1 MPGQEEG
8 EELFGEDD
16 EEYTG
21 SSASDEDEDFPP
33 ISKQL
38 QKSASSNTTTR
49 KKIDVDVFSDSSEED
64 EELAYLKSI
73 GPSKHDKVKELIS
86 RQKIKSKEPIS
97 ILKKASKYSPK
108 ISTKSTE
115 LPKKVSSK
123 ASKTQLKK
131 EISTHIRPGSKKA
144 GSKLTGI
151 LKTTTEA
158 SGVIS
163 STVDHF
169 FDEILEWDLYSS
181 LKKEFQK
188 ESDGSGSI
196 GEEDEEIIKVPSQFR
211 SYDHYFSVWKPLA
224 LQEVRA
230 QALNGIMTDRPVA
243 VHIKAKAPAGSF
255 LAGTCKIRLDH
266 KQRLS
271 SHQKDHLNS
280 LFSNDLVLLTP
291 TRDYFDRLTLGDSNK
306 SLKKHTKN
314 NHDKKQQSNKRS
326 EIEDSENSPEALMPP
341 KSVLGIVNSQKST
354 REGLLIRV
362 LSASWRTIDQEE
374 DLYLFKV
381 SNLITSVREF
391 RALCDCKDYNLMP
404 LLLSGHHKQGS
415 MQLDTLG
422 IEYVRWLQRTFNES
436 QLEAITAA
444 ATSHGFTLIKGP
456 PGTGKTTTLKGLLNS
471 LHLREYSCYYN
482 AVLDVARRPDH
493 ETEKAWAAIG
503 NEKPHIL
510 VTAPSNAAV
519 DNIVGKVMEEGFCD
533 GEGRRY
539 FPQIVRVGRGLVSL
553 DQFVIC

>member
-1 MPGQEEG
+1 
-8 EELFGEDD
+8 
-16 EEYTG
+16 
-21 SSASDEDEDFPP
+21 
-33 ISKQL
+33 
-38 QKSASSNTTTR
+38 
-49 KKIDVDVFSDSSEED
+49 
-64 EELAYLKSI
+64 
-73 GPSKHDKVKELIS
+73 
-86 RQKIKSKEPIS
+86 
-97 ILKKASKYSPK
+97 
-108 ISTKSTE
+108 
-115 LPKKVSSK
+115 
-123 ASKTQLKK
+123 
-131 EISTHIRPGSKKA
+131 
-144 GSKLTGI
+144 
-151 LKTTTEA
+151 
-158 SGVIS
+158 
-163 STVDHF
+163 
-169 FDEILEWDLYSS
+169 
-181 LKKEFQK
+181 
-188 ESDGSGSI
+188 
-196 GEEDEEIIKVPSQFR
+196 
-211 SYDHYFSVWKPLA
+211 
-224 LQEVRA
+224 
-230 QALNGIMTDRPVA
+230 
-243 VHIKAKAPAGSF
+243 
-255 LAGTCKIRLDH
+255 
-266 KQRLS
+266 
-271 SHQKDHLNS
+271 LNS